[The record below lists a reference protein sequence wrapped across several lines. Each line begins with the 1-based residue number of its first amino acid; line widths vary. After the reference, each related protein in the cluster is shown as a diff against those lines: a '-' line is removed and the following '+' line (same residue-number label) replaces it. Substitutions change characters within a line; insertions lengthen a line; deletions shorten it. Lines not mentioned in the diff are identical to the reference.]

1 MKVKNRIISA
11 ALVLAMT
18 AGIFPAMPAFAEEE
32 ATLIPAERA
41 GIEGLPEN
49 GTYFT
54 AGNNEVKVDEHGRYI
69 LTIYRDGDVSGENS
83 VQLKTVDVSAIYG
96 KDYIIDDN
104 RYTTATKLTESTIM
118 ERFADDDYLRA
129 SAEAM
134 KEIKEKSGQLEEA
147 AGEQAEEAE
156 AEDTSEAVDTEEEK
170 APKSKSPLALM
181 KEAQT
186 GEETRETYESEDT
199 DIMPELVG
207 AGFDVADEMETSSE
221 TTITFAPNETEKQ
234 VIFKILDD
242 NESEGE
248 EMINFVLSNPS
259 EGAMVTEPF
268 TTSVIIKDDEPVV
281 HPLISFTDAEYYAA
295 DGMAHITL
303 KRSEPL
309 YSYVTARVKTK
320 SGSAKAGENFKEINA
335 MIEFLPYRDETS
347 FDIPVASGDKNTEF
361 TVELFDLKGGDDGEI
376 MSASVHID
384 GKSNPAENGGFQLA
398 AAPSTVKIKG
408 VDFEVDFSENSN
420 LGRIYSER
428 SPKDTIGYYK
438 IPNDFTYG
446 LKTGSGDHE
455 SKFDG
460 EAGYLKYQSGNMT
473 RHGSSSA
480 TYNTIS
486 RNSRKFFLI

>member
-11 ALVLAMT
+11 ALMLAMT

-41 GIEGLPEN
+41 GIEGLPEG

-104 RYTTATKLTESTIM
+104 RYPTATKLTESTIL

-186 GEETRETYESEDT
+186 GEET
-199 DIMPELVG
+199 
-207 AGFDVADEMETSSE
+207 
-221 TTITFAPNETEKQ
+221 
-234 VIFKILDD
+234 
-242 NESEGE
+242 
-248 EMINFVLSNPS
+248 
-259 EGAMVTEPF
+259 
-268 TTSVIIKDDEPVV
+268 
-281 HPLISFTDAEYYAA
+281 
-295 DGMAHITL
+295 
-303 KRSEPL
+303 
-309 YSYVTARVKTK
+309 
-320 SGSAKAGENFKEINA
+320 
-335 MIEFLPYRDETS
+335 
-347 FDIPVASGDKNTEF
+347 
-361 TVELFDLKGGDDGEI
+361 
-376 MSASVHID
+376 
-384 GKSNPAENGGFQLA
+384 
-398 AAPSTVKIKG
+398 
-408 VDFEVDFSENSN
+408 
-420 LGRIYSER
+420 
-428 SPKDTIGYYK
+428 
-438 IPNDFTYG
+438 
-446 LKTGSGDHE
+446 
-455 SKFDG
+455 
-460 EAGYLKYQSGNMT
+460 
-473 RHGSSSA
+473 
-480 TYNTIS
+480 
-486 RNSRKFFLI
+486 